1 VGISIFINWSFAIS
15 VPTWWHEPA
24 QLGNFS
30 TICNPYSKRIV
41 EIVWHKIGLP
51 SSRHR
56 RPDLEA
62 GGETTVRIV
71 GVSRPSHTAE
81 ESTDSQSYNS
91 PL

>member
-1 VGISIFINWSFAIS
+1 M
-15 VPTWWHEPA
+15 
-24 QLGNFS
+24 
-30 TICNPYSKRIV
+30 

-62 GGETTVRIV
+62 GGETTVHIV

-81 ESTDSQSYNS
+81 ESTDSQSYYS